1 MGLAQRV
8 YADDLTRELFGLAA
22 ELADKEL
29 RPTAATA
36 ERDGVFP
43 RELFRTLGAAGLLG
57 LPYPERLG
65 GGGQPH
71 EVYLQVVEEL
81 AGAWLTVG
89 LGLSVHT
96 LACFPLAVA
105 GTAAQQQAW
114 LPELLGGGMLGAYCL
129 SEPQSGSDAAA
140 LRTRAVADGAD
151 YVIDGVK
158 SWISHAGQADFYTLF
173 ARTSG
178 EHDGPDPARGIS
190 CLHVPAETPAASAS
204 PRAPPAWPRQRWTP
218 RSATRVA
225 GASSGGA
232 SPTSRACPS
241 CSLTWPRRW
250 RQPAPSTSPPP
261 GARMPGCPT
270 ARRPPWPSCSPAT
283 LPCGSPPTRSRYSAD
298 MATSRTSRPSG
309 TCARPRRCR
318 SSRAPTRSSGW

>member
-43 RELFRTLGAAGLLG
+43 RELFRTLGAAG

-129 SEPQSGSDAAA
+129 SEPQSGSDA
-140 LRTRAVADGAD
+140 VC
-151 YVIDGVK
+151 
-158 SWISHAGQADFYTLF
+158 H
-173 ARTSG
+173 
-178 EHDGPDPARGIS
+178 GPGP
-190 CLHVPAETPAASAS
+190 
-204 PRAPPAWPRQRWTP
+204 QR
-218 RSATRVA
+218 
-225 GASSGGA
+225 
-232 SPTSRACPS
+232 
-241 CSLTWPRRW
+241 
-250 RQPAPSTSPPP
+250 
-261 GARMPGCPT
+261 
-270 ARRPPWPSCSPAT
+270 
-283 LPCGSPPTRSRYSAD
+283 
-298 MATSRTSRPSG
+298 
-309 TCARPRRCR
+309 
-318 SSRAPTRSSGW
+318 

>member
-29 RPTAATA
+29 RPAAATA

-57 LPYPERLG
+57 LPYPERAG
-65 GGGQPH
+65 GGGQSYQ
-71 EVYLQVVEEL
+71 VYLQVVEEL
-81 AGAWLTVG
+81 ASAWLTVG

-105 GTAAQQQAW
+105 GTRQQQGW
-114 LPELLGGGMLGAYCL
+114 LPELLGGSALGAYCL

-151 YVIDGVK
+151 YVVDGVK

-178 EHDGPDPARGIS
+178 DPDQPGASRGIS
-190 CLHVPAETPAASAS
+190 CLHVSAETPGVSAA
-204 PRAPPAWPRQRWTP
+204 PAEHK
-218 RSATRVA
+218 
-225 GASSGGA
+225 
-232 SPTSRACPS
+232 
-241 CSLTWPRRW
+241 
-250 RQPAPSTSPPP
+250 
-261 GARMPGCPT
+261 M
-270 ARRPPWPSCSPAT
+270 
-283 LPCGSPPTRSRYSAD
+283 
-298 MATSRTSRPSG
+298 
-309 TCARPRRCR
+309 
-318 SSRAPTRSSGW
+318 